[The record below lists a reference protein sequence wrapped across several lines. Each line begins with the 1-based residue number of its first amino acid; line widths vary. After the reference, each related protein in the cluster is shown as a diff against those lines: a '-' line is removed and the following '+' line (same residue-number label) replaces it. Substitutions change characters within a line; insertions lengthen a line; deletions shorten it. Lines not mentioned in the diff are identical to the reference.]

1 MDKENTRSE
10 SNLVANYFLYFL
22 IVFEPSSPVLRDFI
36 LIRIIFFTR
45 VPLPKTLCSFNAN
58 WSSYLFDA
66 FGSKLLLTDQS
77 LKKNIK
83 LWDSFVHFV
92 NLKTLWFQVINLKH
106 LIVNA

>member
-10 SNLVANYFLYFL
+10 SDLVANSFRYFRAFLPCIRGLHPNKNYFFY
-22 IVFEPSSPVLRDFI
+22 VCPHS
-36 LIRIIFFTR
+36 
-45 VPLPKTLCSFNAN
+45 KTLCSFNTN
-58 WSSYLFDA
+58 CSSYLFDA

-77 LKKNIK
+77 FKKNIK